1 MPKEWYLLSAFLLF
15 FLSWILSKGTQN
27 DGWGLGG
34 PLARWVRLW
43 RDKDKGLTCVS
54 DGISRGWSWDLTGFL
69 YCVRYCIRGVMSTS
83 LQVFYRWGSEMISNL
98 PNVSLE
104 RPETNSKLGLSTPE
118 STFFC
123 RPRPAHPVNLKS
135 PLRSTCAS
143 QLAFCTD
150 PSYDSVSIRSLSSN
164 HSLSLCG
171 HFPHPYPLISSS
183 ELIAV
188 LYPERALKNSQSGPS
203 LCS

>member
-1 MPKEWYLLSAFLLF
+1 MLF
-15 FLSWILSKGTQN
+15 FSFSSHESLVKELKMMVG
-27 DGWGLGG
+27 GWVGH
-34 PLARWVRLW
+34 WHVVVRLW

-69 YCVRYCIRGVMSTS
+69 YCVRYCIRGVISTS

-135 PLRSTCAS
+135 PQVHLRFSACILHRSFLWQCEHQRPLLQPFLISLWSFPT
-143 QLAFCTD
+143 
-150 PSYDSVSIRSLSSN
+150 SLSS
-164 HSLSLCG
+164 
-171 HFPHPYPLISSS
+171 LISSS

-188 LYPERALKNSQSGPS
+188 LYPERALKNSRSGPS